1 VTPLPTARALFGLS
15 GRVLFAL
22 LVLAAIAAFV
32 YSASR
37 RVRLLLALARETR
50 FDRIGLRIRK
60 TLEFAFLQKRMFR
73 DFYAGTFHIFLFS
86 GFLVLLV
93 RTISMVL
100 EGLFPGFVLLPG
112 RAGDLYTLAKDIFEV
127 LVLVGVAMAVFRR
140 AFARPKRLDLT
151 LDAWV
156 ILFLIAL
163 LIVADLVSEGAKVAL
178 APQLASAWAPAVAI
192 TAGIFAG
199 AAPATLD
206 ALYTGG
212 WWVHLADIFF
222 FGNYLPYSK
231 HFHIITAIPNVFFMK
246 LDPMGRLGTPDLEN
260 SEHFGVSRIEH
271 LAWKS
276 ALDGY
281 TCTECGRCRVVC
293 PTALTDKP
301 LDPKIFIGDLRD
313 AVYEATP
320 GILAAVSGTGGGS
333 ASAEASADPSA
344 AAPSGAKA
352 ERKELIGGWISEDTL
367 WACTTCGYCTSACP
381 VFIIP
386 AVDKIIEMRRH
397 LVLEKAEFPKEMQT
411 AFRGMETNGNPWGIS
426 AASRADWAKDLP
438 VLTMAEA
445 GEKEVEVLFWVGCAG
460 SYEDR
465 ARKVSRSLVELLNA
479 AGVSFAILG
488 TEETC
493 TGDSARRMGNEYLFQ
508 TLAQQNIET
517 LNGYG
522 VKKIVTN
529 CPHCFNCIK
538 NEYAPLGGSYEVM
551 HGSELVSRLIAEG
564 RIVLEKEVPQTIT
577 FHDPCYLGRYNGVY
591 DAPRR
596 ILEAIPGV
604 TLRELPRSRERG
616 LCCGA
621 GGGRMWME
629 EKLGSRI
636 NQTRMKEIV
645 EAGTDAVG
653 LSCPF
658 CMVMIGN
665 AREEIGASTQPFDVL
680 ELARRSMAE
689 RVQRPDSAP

>member
-1 VTPLPTARALFGLS
+1 VTLFG
-15 GRVLFAL
+15 VIL
-22 LVLAAIAAFV
+22 LLAVVAFI

-37 RVRLLLALARETR
+37 RVRVLLALAPEPR
-50 FDRIGLRIRK
+50 FDRVGTRIRK

-73 DFYAGTFHIFLFS
+73 DLYAGIFHIFLFT

-93 RTISMVL
+93 RTIVL
-100 EGLFPGFVLLPG
+100 VVEGLVPGFVLLTG
-112 RAGDLYTLAKDIFEV
+112 RAGDLYTLLKDIFEV
-127 LVLVGVAMAVFRR
+127 LVLIGIAMAVFRR
-140 AFARPKRLDLT
+140 ALARPARLDLT
-151 LDAWV
+151 MDAWI
-156 ILFLIAL
+156 ILFLIFL
-163 LIVADLVSEGAKVAL
+163 LIAADLLSEGARTAL
-178 APQLASAWAPAVAI
+178 DPKLETPWAPAVLVVANLLR
-192 TAGIFAG
+192 GL
-199 AAPATLD
+199 APA
-206 ALYTGG
+206 ALRGVYETA
-212 WWVHLADIFF
+212 WWVHLLDILF

-246 LDPMGRLGTPDLEN
+246 LEPMGRLGTPDLEK
-260 SEHFGVSRIEH
+260 SESFGVSRIEQ
-271 LAWKS
+271 LSWKS

-293 PTALTDKP
+293 PTALTGKP
-301 LDPKIFIGDLRD
+301 LDPKVFIDDVRD

-320 GILAAVSGTGGGS
+320 GILAAASGRGNGG
-333 ASAEASADPSA
+333 EDA
-344 AAPSGAKA
+344 A
-352 ERKELIGGWISEDTL
+352 RRELIGGWISEDTI
-367 WACTTCGYCTSACP
+367 WACTTCGYCTNACP

-438 VLTMAEA
+438 VVTMAEA
-445 GEKEVEVLFWVGCAG
+445 EGKPIDVLFWVGCAG

-465 ARKVSRSLVELLNA
+465 ARKVSRALVELLGA
-479 AGVSFAILG
+479 AGVSFAILA

-508 TLAQQNIET
+508 MLAQQNIET

-538 NEYAPLGGSYEVM
+538 NEYAPLGGNYEVM
-551 HGSELVSRLIAEG
+551 HASELVSRLIAEG
-564 RIVLEKEVPQTIT
+564 RIRMETPITETIT

-596 ILEAIPGV
+596 ILDAIPGLE
-604 TLRELPRSRERG
+604 LRELPRSRERG

-629 EKLGSRI
+629 EKLGARI
-636 NQTRMKEIV
+636 NQTRMKEIA
-645 EAGTDAVG
+645 EAGTDSVG
-653 LSCPF
+653 VSCPF

-665 AREEIGASTQPFDVL
+665 AKEEIGATTQPFDVL
-680 ELARRSMAE
+680 ELARRSLG
-689 RVQRPDSAP
+689 PSAPNA

>member
-1 VTPLPTARALFGLS
+1 MTPIPTERVILGLS
-15 GRVLFAL
+15 GRVVFGV
-22 LVLAAIAAFV
+22 LVLSAILVFV

-37 RVRLLLALARETR
+37 RIRLLLALAPEPR

-60 TLEFAFLQKRMFR
+60 TLEYAFAQKRMFR
-73 DFYAGTFHIFLFS
+73 DLYAGTFHIFLFS

-112 RAGDLYTLAKDIFEV
+112 RAGDLYTLAKDVFEV
-127 LVLVGVAMAVFRR
+127 LVFIGVGMAVFRR

-163 LIVADLVSEGAKVAL
+163 LIAADLVSEGARVTL
-178 APQLASAWAPAVAI
+178 APQLASAWAPAVAVV
-192 TAGIFAG
+192 AGLFVG

-206 ALYTGG
+206 ALYVGG
-212 WWVHLADIFF
+212 WWIHLADIFF

-231 HFHIITAIPNVFFMK
+231 HFHIITAIPNVFFLK
-246 LDPMGRLGTPDLEN
+246 LEPAGRLGTPDLES
-260 SEHFGVSRIEH
+260 SEHFGVSRVEH
-271 LAWKS
+271 LSWKS

-293 PTALTDKP
+293 PTALTAKP
-301 LDPKIFIGDLRD
+301 LDPKVFIGDLRD

-320 GILAAVSGTGGGS
+320 GILAGAAGRGNGS
-333 ASAEASADPSA
+333 ASAEATADSSAPA
-344 AAPSGAKA
+344 RPT
-352 ERKELIGGWISEDTL
+352 RKELIGGWISEDTI

-411 AFRGMETNGNPWGIS
+411 AFRGMETNGNPWGIA
-426 AASRADWAKDLP
+426 AASRADWARDLP
-438 VLTMAEA
+438 VVTMAEA
-445 GEKEVEVLFWVGCAG
+445 GEKKVEVLFWVGCAG

-529 CPHCFNCIK
+529 CPHCLNCIK
-538 NEYAPLGGSYEVM
+538 NEYAPLGGRYEVM

-564 RIVLEKEVPQTIT
+564 HIVLDMAIPQTIT
-577 FHDPCYLGRYNGVY
+577 FHDPCYLGRYNGIY

-596 ILEAIPGV
+596 ILEAIPGM

-636 NQTRMKEIV
+636 NQTRMREIA

-658 CMVMIGN
+658 CMIMIGN
-665 AREEIGASTQPFDVL
+665 AKEETAAATQPFDVL
-680 ELARRSMAE
+680 ELARRAMSSPSPSG
-689 RVQRPDSAP
+689 RGSV

>member
-1 VTPLPTARALFGLS
+1 MLPTDHVILGLS
-15 GRVLFAL
+15 GRLLFGLLLLFAILVFAYSATRRIRL
-22 LVLAAIAAFV
+22 LV
-32 YSASR
+32 
-37 RVRLLLALARETR
+37 ALAPEPR
-50 FDRIGLRIRK
+50 FDRIGLRFRK
-60 TLEFAFLQKRMFR
+60 TLEYAFLQKRMFR
-73 DFYAGTFHIFLFS
+73 DLYAGTFHILLFT
-86 GFLVLLV
+86 GFLVLTV
-93 RTISMVL
+93 RTIALVI
-100 EGLFPGFVLLPG
+100 EGLVPGFVLLAG
-112 RAGDLYTLAKDIFEV
+112 RASDIYTLVKDVFEV

-140 AFARPKRLDLT
+140 AFARPRRLDLT
-151 LDAWV
+151 LDAWL
-156 ILFLIAL
+156 ILFLIGL
-163 LIVADLVSEGAKVAL
+163 LIAADLVSEGTKVAL
-178 APQLASAWAPAVAI
+178 APELASAWAPAVAVV
-192 TAGIFAG
+192 AGLFAG
-199 AAPATLD
+199 MAPA
-206 ALYTGG
+206 ALQSLYSAG
-212 WWVHLADIFF
+212 WWVHLVDIFF

-231 HFHIITAIPNVFFMK
+231 HFHILTAVPNVFLMK
-246 LDPMGRLGTPDLEN
+246 LEPMGRLGTPDLEN
-260 SEHFGVSRIEH
+260 SEHYGVSRVEH

-301 LDPKIFIGDLRD
+301 LDPKVFIGQLRD
-313 AVYEATP
+313 AVYAATP
-320 GILAAVSGTGGGS
+320 EILSAVTGRGNGS
-333 ASAEASADPSA
+333 ASARATADSSMT
-344 AAPSGAKA
+344 AAP
-352 ERKELIGGWISEDTL
+352 RKDLIGGWISEDTI

-397 LVLEKAEFPKEMQT
+397 LVLEKTEFPKEMQT

-438 VLTMAEA
+438 VVTMAQA
-445 GEKEVEVLFWVGCAG
+445 GARPVEVLFWVGCAG

-465 ARKVSRSLVELLNA
+465 ARRVSRALVEILNA

-493 TGDSARRMGNEYLFQ
+493 NGDSARRMGNEYLFQ
-508 TLAQQNIET
+508 MLAQQNIET

-529 CPHCFNCIK
+529 CPHCFNCLK
-538 NEYAPLGGSYEVM
+538 NEYAPLGGNYELM

-564 RIVLEKEVPQTIT
+564 RVRMATPIAQTIS

-591 DAPRR
+591 DAPRQ
-596 ILEAIPGV
+596 ILESIPGL
-604 TLRELPRSRERG
+604 TLKELPRSRERG

-636 NQTRMKEIV
+636 NQARMKEIA
-645 EAGTDAVG
+645 EAGTDSVG
-653 LSCPF
+653 VSCPF

-665 AREEIGASTQPFDVL
+665 AKDEIGATTAPFDVL
-680 ELARRSMAE
+680 ELARQSMVSVAK
-689 RVQRPDSAP
+689 

>member
-1 VTPLPTARALFGLS
+1 MIPLPTERLLWGIP
-15 GRVLFAL
+15 GTVLFS
-22 LVLAAIAAFV
+22 LVLLLAIVAFV

-37 RVRLLLALARETR
+37 RVRVLLALAPEPR
-50 FDRIGLRIRK
+50 FDRIGTRIWK

-73 DFYAGTFHIFLFS
+73 DFYAGTFHIFLFA
-86 GFLVLLV
+86 GFIVLLV
-93 RTISMVL
+93 RVVSMVL
-100 EGLFPGFVLLPG
+100 EGLFPGITLLPG
-112 RAGDLYTLAKDIFEV
+112 RAGDVYTLLKDIFEV
-127 LVLVGVAMAVFRR
+127 LVLAGVAMAVFRR
-140 AFARPKRLDLT
+140 AFARPRRLDLT

-163 LIVADLVSEGAKVAL
+163 LISADLASEGAKTAMR
-178 APQLASAWAPAVAI
+178 PELASAWAPAVAVV
-192 TAGIFAG
+192 AGLLEGASAG
-199 AAPATLD
+199 TLD
-206 ALYTGG
+206 AVYVGG
-212 WWVHLADIFF
+212 WWVHLLDIFF

-231 HFHIITAIPNVFFMK
+231 HFHIITAVPNVFFMK
-246 LDPMGRLGTPDLEN
+246 LEPMGRLGTPDLEN
-260 SEHFGVSRIEH
+260 SETFGVSKVEQ
-271 LAWKS
+271 LSWKS

-281 TCTECGRCRVVC
+281 TCTECGRCREVC
-293 PTALTDKP
+293 PTALTGKP
-301 LDPKIFIGDLRD
+301 LDPKVFIDDVRD

-320 GILAAVSGTGGGS
+320 GILAGASGRGS
-333 ASAEASADPSA
+333 GN
-344 AAPSGAKA
+344 GAHP
-352 ERKELIGGWISEDTL
+352 RKELIGGWISEDTI
-367 WACTTCGYCTSACP
+367 WACTTCGYCTHACP

-386 AVDKIIEMRRH
+386 AVDKIVEMRRH
-397 LVLEKAEFPKEMQT
+397 LVLEKAEFPREMQT

-438 VLTMAEA
+438 VVTMAEA
-445 GEKEVEVLFWVGCAG
+445 GEKPVDVLFWVGCAG

-465 ARKVSRSLVELLNA
+465 AKKVSRALVELLGA

-493 TGDSARRMGNEYLFQ
+493 NGDSARRMGNEYLFQ
-508 TLAQQNIET
+508 MLAQQNIET

-529 CPHCFNCIK
+529 CPHCLNCIK
-538 NEYAPLGGSYEVM
+538 NEYPALGGSYEVM
-551 HGSELVSRLIAEG
+551 HASQLVSSLIAEG
-564 RIVLEKEVPQTIT
+564 RLRMQTPIPETIT

-596 ILEAIPGV
+596 ILDAIPG
-604 TLRELPRSRERG
+604 LRFRELPRSRERG

-636 NQTRMKEIV
+636 NQTRMKEIS
-645 EAGTDAVG
+645 EAGTDSVG
-653 LSCPF
+653 VSCPF

-665 AREEIGASTQPFDVL
+665 AKEEISVTTQPFDIL
-680 ELARRSMAE
+680 ELARRSLGHTA
-689 RVQRPDSAP
+689 VPDVASSLP